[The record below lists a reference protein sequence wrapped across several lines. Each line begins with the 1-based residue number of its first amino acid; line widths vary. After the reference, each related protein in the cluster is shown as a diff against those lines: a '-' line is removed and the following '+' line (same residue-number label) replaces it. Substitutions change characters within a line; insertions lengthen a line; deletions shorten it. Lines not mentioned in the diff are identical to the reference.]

1 MNTTQKVIKYIAL
14 ALAIFLCVSIIS
26 SICGALGLA
35 FHIFRGRDVVG
46 EMKDYA
52 ISGKITEL
60 TVDLDAA
67 QLNIQRGDA
76 FLVQSNHKHLSVKES
91 GGELNVSERSGI
103 FSFSEAAQVTIFV
116 PEDVT
121 FQMVTIDTGAGNVRL
136 EALSTDELDL
146 DLGAGKTTID
156 DLTVYDVT
164 EIDGGAG
171 KLTITDSR
179 LNDLHLDM
187 GAGKLE
193 LTAAVTGDSSIDC
206 GVGALEL
213 TLLGRESEY
222 QIAMDKGI
230 GSATLEGKSMQDDHI
245 YGSGDNYLEIEGGV
259 GSVQIQFQP

>member
-1 MNTTQKVIKYIAL
+1 MSTTQKVIKYLAL
-14 ALAIFLCVSIIS
+14 ALAIFLCVSIFS
-26 SICGALGLA
+26 AICGALGFA

-46 EMKDYA
+46 DMKDYA
-52 ISGKITEL
+52 IRGEINEL
-60 TVDLDAA
+60 TVDLSAA
-67 QLNIQRGDA
+67 ELNIQRGDT
-76 FLVQSNHKHLSVKES
+76 FLVQSNRKNLSVKEGNGS
-91 GGELNVSERSGI
+91 LSISEQGI
-103 FSFSEAAQVTIFV
+103 LFSISETAQVTIFV
-116 PEDVT
+116 PENVAFDRVK
-121 FQMVTIDTGAGNVRL
+121 IDTGAGNVRL
-136 EALSTDELDL
+136 EALSTDELEL

-156 DLTVYDVT
+156 NLTVYD
-164 EIDGGAG
+164 EAKIDGGAG

-193 LTAAVTGDSSIDC
+193 LTAAVTGDSNIDC
-206 GVGALEL
+206 GVGSLEL

-222 QIAMDKGI
+222 QIELDKGI